1 MAIDFNRTNNNA
13 ALNKPATQG
22 LQHSSAQVKKTDS
35 ATAAQPEQTS
45 KTQVSG
51 ESVQL
56 SQNARQLQ
64 SVSEKIANLP
74 SVNSEKVAQ
83 LKQAI
88 ADGSYQIDNERVASK
103 MLGLEA
109 QL

>member
-1 MAIDFNRTNNNA
+1 MAINFKNPGTPTTPNNSVS
-13 ALNKPATQG
+13 KG
-22 LQHSSAQVKKTDS
+22 AQQNSVKTDS
-35 ATAAQPEQTS
+35 QAPDRASNLEQTN
-45 KTQVSG
+45 KAPLPG

-56 SQNARQLQ
+56 SKDARQLQ
-64 SVSEKIANLP
+64 SVSEKIAHQP
-74 SVNSEKVAQ
+74 SVDSEKVAQ

-103 MLGLEA
+103 LLGLET

>member
-35 ATAAQPEQTS
+35 ATVAQPEQTS

-56 SQNARQLQ
+56 S
-64 SVSEKIANLP
+64 
-74 SVNSEKVAQ
+74 
-83 LKQAI
+83 
-88 ADGSYQIDNERVASK
+88 K
-103 MLGLEA
+103 MLANCKAFRRKSLIYPA
-109 QL
+109 LTLKK